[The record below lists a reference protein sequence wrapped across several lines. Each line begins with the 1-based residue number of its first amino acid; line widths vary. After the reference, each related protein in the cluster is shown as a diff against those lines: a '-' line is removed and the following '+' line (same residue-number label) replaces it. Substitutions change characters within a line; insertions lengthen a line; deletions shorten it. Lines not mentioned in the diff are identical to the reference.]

1 MASLGQQV
9 ADRYHLTGILGRGGM
24 GLVYE
29 AELTGSKQ
37 KVALKVLRA
46 TGDPD
51 ALARFKREIEALS
64 RVTSPYVARAL
75 GADALPNGD
84 PYLVMELLDGHD
96 LHRELAERGPL
107 PVEEAASYVRQA
119 CLGIA
124 AAHGAGIV
132 HRDLKPQN
140 LFLANVGETLRL
152 KVLDFGVA
160 KLMNDPAASTLT
172 DTGVAVG
179 TPSYMSP
186 EHLREPRAVAERADV
201 WALGVILYELLSGQ
215 PPFADESAGA
225 IMGAIALEDP
235 ADIRLLRGDVP
246 EPLAQ
251 LLRQALVKD
260 RTKRLESVDAFA
272 AGLEPFTLADAELGA
287 WRAQARLRPRIQVPP
302 PPPRTLAVE
311 IRRELGLSSANQED
325 GPASHSSAPTTPPSS
340 PSLAAG
346 ATSHADPRAPSGS
359 RRLGLSV
366 LIGVAA
372 LAAGT
377 TLAVSAI
384 TGPSPGEAATPGSAT
399 PAPPLSSARA
409 TPTLPAPAP
418 FAPAPTTHSAESPS
432 ASAAATK
439 KRSAAP
445 ERSRPSPPSIASTSQ
460 SPPPKATASNPLHL

>member
-1 MASLGQQV
+1 MARLGQQV
-9 ADRYHLTGILGRGGM
+9 ADRYRLTGILGRGGM

-29 AELTGSKQ
+29 AEVTGSNH
-37 KVALKVLRA
+37 KVALKLLRA

-75 GADALPNGD
+75 GADALPNGE

-96 LHRELAERGPL
+96 LHRELADRGPL

-119 CLGIA
+119 CLGTA
-124 AAHGAGIV
+124 AAHAAGIV

-140 LFLANVGETLRL
+140 LFLANVGETLRV

-160 KLMNDPAASTLT
+160 KLVNDPTASTLT

-215 PPFADESAGA
+215 TPFADESAAA

-251 LLRQALVKD
+251 LLRHALVKD
-260 RTKRLESVDAFA
+260 RTKRLESVAAFGA
-272 AGLEPFTLADAELGA
+272 ELEPFALPDAEVGA

-311 IRRELGLSSANQED
+311 IRRELGLSSANRENT
-325 GPASHSSAPTTPPSS
+325 PASSSSAPTTPPAS
-340 PSLAAG
+340 PSAVTEATGSNAG
-346 ATSHADPRAPSGS
+346 PRAPS

-366 LIGVAA
+366 LLGVA
-372 LAAGT
+372 
-377 TLAVSAI
+377 TLAGGATFALSAI
-384 TGPSPGEAATPGSAT
+384 TSPGPGDAAARGRSDSASS
-399 PAPPLSSARA
+399 PSAAPA
-409 TPTLPAPAP
+409 TPT
-418 FAPAPTTHSAESPS
+418 
-432 ASAAATK
+432 ASAAGFVAPATTSAEVASALASPAK
-439 KRSAAP
+439 KRAAG
-445 ERSRPSPPSIASTSQ
+445 SGRPRPPPPSVASTSQ
-460 SPPPKATASNPLHL
+460 STPPAATVSNPLHL